1 MVLVGTGWANK
12 GAETFE
18 TAAAGNVW
26 VVVGVEVQVSK
37 AVRAIPTPGRIV
49 RS

>member
-18 TAAAGNVW
+18 TGAAGDVW
-26 VVVGVEVQVSK
+26 VVGVEFQGL
-37 AVRAIPTPGRIV
+37 RIIIRTPGRKPIP
-49 RS
+49 